1 MSISLDC
8 LLNLTVTAYLDYA
21 AMDNL
26 SPVVMGNGQL
36 ILTIDIK
43 ADSLSND
50 NNTSDIITNQR
61 QIQTI
66 IEFKDG
72 QTLLLGELT
81 DTKST
86 DSNRSVS

>member
-50 NNTSDIITNQR
+50 NNTSDITTNQR
-61 QIQTI
+61 QIQTTVEI
-66 IEFKDG
+66 KDG

>member
-1 MSISLDC
+1 
-8 LLNLTVTAYLDYA
+8 
-21 AMDNL
+21 
-26 SPVVMGNGQL
+26 MGNGQL